1 MVARA
6 TKTSVRSRLPVLLA
20 ALALATTACG
30 GGGGA
35 AGSASEQPSAS
46 GRVGDTLTVVSV
58 IPPQTLDPART
69 AQNNA
74 WLTELAYQ
82 PLIVRRSDGTL
93 TPGLA
98 ESWSYTGAGNTAFE
112 LRLRKGVRFAD
123 GGELTAQHVVAHL
136 NYVVGAGGQMAP
148 MLANNTFTATDQHTV
163 TITAGAPNP
172 NFPEILTQD
181 YIVGGVISPAG
192 LAAPDQLGTRTFGAG
207 PYQLDPDQTV
217 AGDHYTYVPN
227 PHFHDADA
235 VHWRKVVVR
244 VITNSQAVLNAVKTG
259 QADLAVG
266 DPSTVSAAEQ
276 AGLTVVSTP
285 FLWSGVVL
293 ADRAGAQAKPLA
305 DVRVRR
311 ALNLATDRQAIAD
324 ALFPDIG
331 EPTNQLTVPGGYGYD
346 EALEDTY
353 PHDQEKARDLLA
365 EAGYADGF
373 TLRLV
378 TPRYQQLNLLAQAL
392 ADQWREVGV
401 ELDITDH
408 ANPNQFTSDA
418 FGGKF
423 PAFMTSFGQIP
434 IWMEGP
440 SLFLPTAAFNPFHV
454 ADAELAA
461 LFDQAAR
468 ATGAEKEE
476 LDRRIQG
483 HLVRE
488 AWFVPVV
495 TTGLPYY
502 ARKTVT
508 GLATSPKAPVLSLY
522 EVRQAA

>member
-1 MVARA
+1 MVGQA
-6 TKTSVRSRLPVLLA
+6 TKPTSISRRLA
-20 ALALATTACG
+20 ALLVAVAFAGTACG
-30 GGGGA
+30 GGGTTA
-35 AGSASEQPSAS
+35 ASDQPAAS
-46 GRVGDTLTVVSV
+46 GQVGDTLTVVSV
-58 IPPQTLDPART
+58 IPPQTLDPAKT

-74 WLTELAYQ
+74 WLAELAYQ
-82 PLIVRRSDGTL
+82 PLIVRKSDGTL

-98 ESWSYTGAGNTAFE
+98 ESWSYTGAENTTFE
-112 LRLRKGVRFAD
+112 LKLRSGVKFAD
-123 GGELTAQHVVAHL
+123 GGELTAQNVVDHL
-136 NYVVGAGGQMAP
+136 NYVVKSGGQMAP
-148 MLANNTFTATDQHTV
+148 MLANNTFTATDEHTV
-163 TITAGAPNP
+163 TIAAGAPNP
-172 NFPEILTQD
+172 NFPEILSQD

-192 LAAPDQLGTRTFGAG
+192 LAAPDQLGTNTFGAG
-207 PYQLDPDQTV
+207 PYQLDPEQTV
-217 AGDHYTYVPN
+217 AGDHYTFVANPN
-227 PHFHDADA
+227 FYDKAS
-235 VHWRKVVVR
+235 VHWRKVVIR
-244 VITNSQAVLNAVKTG
+244 IITNSQSVLNALKTG
-259 QADLAVG
+259 QADVAVG
-266 DPSTVSAAEQ
+266 DPSTVPAAEQ

-293 ADRAGAQAKPLA
+293 ADRDGTQAKPLS
-305 DVRVRR
+305 DVRVRQ
-311 ALNLATDRQAIAD
+311 ALNFATDRQSIAD

-331 EPTNQLTVPGGYGYD
+331 EPTNQLTVPDGYGYD
-346 EALEDTY
+346 KALNDTY
-353 PHDQEKARDLLA
+353 PYDEGKARDLLA

-392 ADQWREVGV
+392 ADQWRKVGV
-401 ELDITDH
+401 TLDLTDH
-408 ANPNQFTSDA
+408 ANPNQFTADA

-440 SLFLPTAAFNPFHV
+440 SLFLPTAAFNPFHA
-454 ADAELAA
+454 ADADLTA
-461 LFDQAAR
+461 LFDRAAR
-468 ATGAEKEE
+468 ATGDEKTK
-476 LDRRIQG
+476 LDKEIQG

-522 EVRQAA
+522 EIQPAA